1 MATDKVHFA
10 CNGCGACCKQRLIP
24 LTLEEARQW
33 LERGGHVA
41 VMLEAFAAEE
51 HPVNPA
57 QYAHNVVRGAQIDCG
72 SSTVY
77 VIAIFAGNALTQCP
91 NLKPDNLCGIYEQ
104 RPLVCRIYPAEISPF
119 IKMNPADKICPP
131 EVWGIG
137 ELIHSDGGP
146 TGVLP
151 RLIEQSRT
159 ADRHDADVKIAICEF
174 MGMIT
179 AAWKDNAL
187 AIYLPDREQ
196 LLTAMRE
203 AAADAA
209 LLGASKWTLRVDD
222 PSLRRVIADQ
232 GFAFDS
238 GGDRGFIF
246 YPL

>member
-1 MATDKVHFA
+1 MATDAVHFA
-10 CNGCGACCKQRLIP
+10 CNGCGACCKERLIP
-24 LTLEEARQW
+24 LTLEEAGQW

-41 VMLEAFAAEE
+41 IMLEAFASENK
-51 HPVNPA
+51 PVNPA
-57 QYAHNVVRGAQIDCG
+57 QYAHNVSRGAQVDCG
-72 SSTVY
+72 SSAVH

-119 IKMNPADKICPP
+119 IKMNAADKICPP
-131 EVWGIG
+131 EVWGTG

-151 RLIEQSRT
+151 ALIERSR
-159 ADRHDADVKIAICEF
+159 ANDRHDAQAKIAICES
-174 MGMIT
+174 MGLTT

-196 LLTAMRE
+196 LMTSMRE
-203 AAADAA
+203 VAADG
-209 LLGASKWTLRVDD
+209 LSPGAREWSLRVDD
-222 PSLRRVIADQ
+222 PSLRRAIAEQ
-232 GFAFDS
+232 EFAFDS
-238 GGDRGFIF
+238 GNDTGFIF